1 MLCTVVPRQYETKL
15 DVFFQFVNGGNL
27 ESLLLEHTVYLDW
40 TTRLY
45 LARDIAEGMRY
56 LHKNGVIHR
65 DLTSKVRKNENCV
78 ISTRR
83 FLTVFRSS
91 TPANS
96 NIFMVFFYANFFIF
110 LQNCLIKETNGW
122 RYAIVA
128 DLGLATEIK

>member
-1 MLCTVVPRQYETKL
+1 MEGTLK
-15 DVFFQFVNGGNL
+15 VF
-27 ESLLLEHTVYLDW
+27 LLEHSVYLDW

-65 DLTSKVRKNENCV
+65 DLTSKVRKNKNCV

-83 FLTVFRSS
+83 FLTVFRNS

-96 NIFMVFFYANFFIF
+96 QYLHDVF
-110 LQNCLIKETNGW
+110 LC
-122 RYAIVA
+122 
-128 DLGLATEIK
+128 

>member
-1 MLCTVVPRQYETKL
+1 M
-15 DVFFQFVNGGNL
+15 
-27 ESLLLEHTVYLDW
+27 YLDW

-65 DLTSKVRKNENCV
+65 DLTSKVRKNENSV
-78 ISTRR
+78 IFTRR
-83 FLTVFRSS
+83 FLIVFRNS

-96 NIFMVFFYANFFIF
+96 NIFMVFFYANFFVFF
-110 LQNCLIKETNGW
+110 LQNCLIKERNGW